1 MIKFAIRNPAKWK
14 ELELSRIISTF
25 KVEYDEKVFDF
36 LNNPS
41 NEPGFLRTLTP
52 EHRSDYEKL
61 PNKFYN
67 DDIIIL
73 DSAYLFAENIMV
85 EQTEKLLSENLAG
98 VRKMNIFN
106 TLEKVAAASKKIL
119 DEAVIEE
126 VDDFEEWRAEM
137 AKKISGEFKIIESSI
152 LTDNLPFLPS
162 EMTILAAR
170 PSMGK
175 TAMALSL
182 CLELIEKGLRV
193 KFISAEMPIKR
204 IIDRLAS
211 YYTGISTRKITKG
224 ELNGRELNEVLAA
237 VESINKD
244 EKIILSYSVH
254 FSKIK
259 RELSM
264 DDYDIA
270 MVDYLQLITPDVVT
284 ERRLQI
290 ANISRGIKQL
300 AVMKDKPIILL
311 SQVNRK
317 TTDAPGK
324 RPGMENLAES
334 AAIEQDADNIA
345 FLHRPSYYL
354 DEELKEEL
362 TDEEMA
368 DTEIIIAKQ
377 RDGLRTTVKCIFS
390 KGRFYEG
397 IKEEEKND
405 GTSPF

>member
-1 MIKFAIRNPAKWK
+1 
-14 ELELSRIISTF
+14 
-25 KVEYDEKVFDF
+25 
-36 LNNPS
+36 
-41 NEPGFLRTLTP
+41 
-52 EHRSDYEKL
+52 
-61 PNKFYN
+61 
-67 DDIIIL
+67 
-73 DSAYLFAENIMV
+73 
-85 EQTEKLLSENLAG
+85 
-98 VRKMNIFN
+98 
-106 TLEKVAAASKKIL
+106 
-119 DEAVIEE
+119 
-126 VDDFEEWRAEM
+126 
-137 AKKISGEFKIIESSI
+137 
-152 LTDNLPFLPS
+152 
-162 EMTILAAR
+162 
-170 PSMGK
+170 MGK

-397 IKEEEKND
+397 IKEEKND